1 MITVY
6 MVRLGEQSVSLK
18 IKHTADEVEVI
29 KNEYMAM
36 FSGLIQV
43 DAIGWFLW
51 QIGLKKLATKF
62 EIK

>member
-1 MITVY
+1 M
-6 MVRLGEQSVSLK
+6 SLK

-36 FSGLIQV
+36 FARINSTV
-43 DAIGWFLW
+43 DAIEHRFCGRH
-51 QIGLKKLATKF
+51 GLKKLATKF